1 MLGGGFLSSRLAE
14 RIRQEDGLSY
24 SVGSQFSADPIY
36 TYAQFGGYAIFAP
49 ENVDLLETAFFE
61 EINQVLEEGFTAGEV
76 KEAKKGFTEYQKNL
90 LSNDR
95 TLAGYLSNRLYLNR
109 DMSWTKALL
118 NKLDQLEPDD
128 IKKAMVRHLALDG
141 LSIVVAGDFAK

>member
-1 MLGGGFLSSRLAE
+1 MV
-14 RIRQEDGLSY
+14 Q
-24 SVGSQFSADPIY
+24 
-36 TYAQFGGYAIFAP
+36 
-49 ENVDLLETAFFE
+49 
-61 EINQVLEEGFTAGEV
+61 
-76 KEAKKGFTEYQKNL
+76 EYQKNL